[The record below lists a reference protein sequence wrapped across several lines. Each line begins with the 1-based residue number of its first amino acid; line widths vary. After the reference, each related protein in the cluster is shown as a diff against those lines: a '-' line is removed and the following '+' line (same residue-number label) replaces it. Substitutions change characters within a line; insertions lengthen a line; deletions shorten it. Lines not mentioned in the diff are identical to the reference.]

1 MSTSTIPFPNRLT
14 STGAPAMSSGSTKT
28 TRTPTEKRGY
38 LPGRTTRGANGVAA
52 EPERYLE
59 IPGLDHG
66 EHHEI
71 LRRFLR
77 SDWTGDDARCRRADE
92 AYSGSI
98 GRWKRDVG
106 DEGAVHAFHAFQE
119 ERIVELAEEFL
130 RKNTIVP
137 EWRCSD
143 RDGTAAPRMSA
154 GANAVR
160 CTPVGVDW
168 KSRPASWRS
177 KRAMTRENS

>member
-1 MSTSTIPFPNRLT
+1 
-14 STGAPAMSSGSTKT
+14 MSSGSTKT
-28 TRTPTEKRGY
+28 TRTPIGEAGI
-38 LPGRTTRGANGVAA
+38 PGGENREGRERVAA

-59 IPGLDHG
+59 ISGLDHG
-66 EHHEI
+66 EHHEL

-106 DEGAVHAFHAFQE
+106 DEGAVHAFHAYQE

-130 RKNTIVP
+130 RENTIVP
-137 EWRCSD
+137 EWR
-143 RDGTAAPRMSA
+143 
-154 GANAVR
+154 
-160 CTPVGVDW
+160 
-168 KSRPASWRS
+168 
-177 KRAMTRENS
+177 